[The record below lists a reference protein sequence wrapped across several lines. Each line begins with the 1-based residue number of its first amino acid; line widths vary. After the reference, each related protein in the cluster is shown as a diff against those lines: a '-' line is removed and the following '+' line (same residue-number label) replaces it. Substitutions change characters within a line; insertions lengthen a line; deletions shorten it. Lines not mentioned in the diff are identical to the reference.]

1 MVVVKFP
8 CSERAVGSEAALHLD
23 DAGGTK
29 IGPGEFFFA
38 RPNDFYGM
46 TSRAG
51 QASGF
56 QRGVAGVLSAIR
68 GTGVRHDHANAAFE
82 NMEYGSEVVA
92 DGKGPLRSRP
102 NRQFPAGPLGNSGTR
117 FERGVRDI
125 GNCVRR
131 VQTMCGTREAV
142 VHGTFL
148 IAMASFGTA
157 GGLFLEIREEFL
169 VRDLRTFFPLR
180 VNGGNGV
187 LCFALAGRGCANEIA
202 IADDR
207 HARHRFCGAVITR
220 KERCAERGRAEDFA
234 IEHPGRAQVRRVLV
248 TAGNE
253 STVVDLWN
261 RFAGNLPLRRRC
273 DRIFRG
279 QILCQRFSARE
290 LRISQRSA

>member
-1 MVVVKFP
+1 MIFTGRPAARDKRAASSAASLVCFP
-8 CSERAVGSEAALHLD
+8 PYAEPVSGTITRTLPSRIWNTAA
-23 DAGGTK
+23 
-29 IGPGEFFFA
+29 
-38 RPNDFYGM
+38 RS
-46 TSRAG
+46 SRTA
-51 QASGF
+51 
-56 QRGVAGVLSAIR
+56 
-68 GTGVRHDHANAAFE
+68 
-82 NMEYGSEVVA
+82 
-92 DGKGPLRSRP
+92 KGRCVPV
-102 NRQFPAGPLGNSGTR
+102 QTEFPAGPLGNSGTR

-169 VRDLRTFFPLR
+169 VRDLLTFFPLR

-253 STVVDLWN
+253 GTAVDLWN